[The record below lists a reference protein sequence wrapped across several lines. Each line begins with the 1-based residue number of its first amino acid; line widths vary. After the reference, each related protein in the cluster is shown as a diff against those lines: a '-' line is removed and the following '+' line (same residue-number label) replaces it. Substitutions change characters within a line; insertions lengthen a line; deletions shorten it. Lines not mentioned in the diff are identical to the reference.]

1 MHRARRLHDISRGKV
16 RKRLARASRLR
27 EHARAS
33 PFHLPL
39 HPSFN
44 PFPSPLSPLPSPLSP
59 PSFRPRRLDTPLI
72 DNHKTHL
79 FSLFWQ
85 YRLLVLAAISI
96 TALVEIANDYIVYER
111 PAFSAGAIG
120 LLVTALA
127 ISLVFRVNEAYS
139 RWWEARTLWGSI
151 VNESRSWS
159 RQVMS
164 FLPSGEGEETVDLSE
179 HRRRLIHRQIAWAN
193 AARLQLRE
201 EQEPTALAAFLSGS
215 EVDAMAVH
223 PNPPAALLQ
232 TQAEEIAGLRSRGL
246 VDRVSQHRM
255 DQTLS
260 NLTDALGGCERIK
273 KTAFPDR
280 VAFFTRSSAW
290 LMALMIPLLIQSPE
304 NAFDVIDY
312 AVVPMM
318 MLSFLLTERL
328 GAELKQ
334 PFESLP
340 NDTPMTSI
348 CRRIEIDL
356 RAALGETDLPKPL
369 RPENGILM

>member
-1 MHRARRLHDISRGKV
+1 
-16 RKRLARASRLR
+16 
-27 EHARAS
+27 
-33 PFHLPL
+33 
-39 HPSFN
+39 
-44 PFPSPLSPLPSPLSP
+44 
-59 PSFRPRRLDTPLI
+59 LI
-72 DNHKTHL
+72 DHRQTHL
-79 FSLFWQ
+79 FSLLWR
-85 YRLLVLAAISI
+85 YRLLVGAAILI
-96 TALVEIANDYIVYER
+96 TALVEVANDYIVYER

-139 RWWEARTLWGSI
+139 RWWEARTLWGAI

-159 RQVMS
+159 RQVLS
-164 FLPSGEGEETVDLSE
+164 FLPDRERAGDETVDLTE
-179 HRRRLIHRQIAWAN
+179 HRQSLIYRQIAWAN
-193 AARLQLRE
+193 AVRLQLRE
-201 EQEPTALAAFLSGS
+201 QQEPAALAAFLSGS
-215 EVDAMAVH
+215 EADAVAVH
-223 PNPPAALLQ
+223 PNPPTALLQ
-232 TQAEEIAGLRSRGL
+232 AQAEEIAGLRSRGF

-290 LMALMIPLLIQSPE
+290 LMALMIPVLTQSPD

-356 RAALGETDLPKPL
+356 RASLGETDLPKPL